1 MMIVFEKSPE
11 QLERESIERQ
21 ALEKAAKHLESQEAN
36 PLYMQAWKRAARI
49 IRSLKT
55 D

>member
-1 MMIVFEKSPE
+1 MIIMFEKTPA

-21 ALEKAAKHLESQEAN
+21 ALEKAARHLETQEAN

-49 IRSLKT
+49 IRSLKA